1 MANGWKRI
9 TRTTS
14 VENLLQDFPWSV
26 KFLINRKLPCLV
38 CGEPSWGT
46 LEELAREK
54 RWSEDAIDTLIEE
67 MNLYIQQ
74 EDKR

>member
-1 MANGWKRI
+1 MNRI
-9 TRTTS
+9 SRATP
-14 VENLLQDFPWSV
+14 VEDLVQDFPWSV
-26 KFLINRKLPCLV
+26 KFLISRNLPCLV

-54 RWSEDAIDTLIEE
+54 RWSEDAIDSLLEE
-67 MNLYIQQ
+67 MNLYIQK